1 MSGCAHC
8 VYGIIPSFTID
19 EKDALSEI
27 CCSDVHLE
35 ELEYYHSLIATQR
48 AKLLALLSKDEAEPM
63 SEEEWPIEF
72 GSLAEHLA
80 TIRGS
85 GTTQSEGERI
95 AASRKVAEKEAKA
108 LRSSLPIAQR
118 AFLEFEETL
127 RKRRRSR
134 ELAALKGLQGRS
146 EGTKGVI

>member
-8 VYGIIPSFTID
+8 VYGIIPSLTTC
-19 EKDALSEI
+19 EKDALSELG
-27 CCSDVHLE
+27 CSDVHLE
-35 ELEYYHSLIATQR
+35 GLEYYHSLIATQR
-48 AKLLALLSKDEAEPM
+48 AKLLALLSKDDAEPM
-63 SEEEWPIEF
+63 REEEWPTEF
-72 GSLAEHLA
+72 GSLEEHLA
-80 TIRGS
+80 TIRG

-95 AASRKVAEKEAKA
+95 AASRKVAEKEAKV

-134 ELAALKGLQGRS
+134 NLLR
-146 EGTKGVI
+146 